1 MNNFMNKVSD
11 LLGQNDVIRYPEL
24 YHKKTTGTDLSY
36 SIVMASSAILHD
48 SPSAPNSINW
58 KLI

>member
-1 MNNFMNKVSD
+1 MSNFINKVNE
-11 LLGQNDVIRYPEL
+11 LLGQNDVIHYPGL
-24 YHKKTTGTDLSY
+24 YCKKTTGTDLSY
-36 SIVMASSAILHD
+36 SIMMANSAILHD